1 MSTPTKKPAGP
12 ITSGITTPAA
22 EVGIVPMDLTIRTK
36 LSIMMFLQYFAWGAW
51 YVSMGGYVSRT
62 LGFSGSQQGWVYAAS
77 PIGAMVAPFFVGMI
91 ADRFFATQRILA
103 ALHLLGGAM
112 LLGVSM
118 VDTYEGFL
126 PLMLLFF
133 LCYMP
138 TLALTNSLSFSHM
151 SDPERQFPG
160 IRVLGTIG
168 WIAAGQLV
176 GSLKNG
182 GGVPIGDTN
191 IPLQLGA
198 VASVVLAIFCLTL
211 PHTPPS
217 NPGGRVDVRT
227 VLGLDSLRLMKQWSF
242 SVFVIGS
249 FLICIPLQFYYSF
262 AETFLNDVHV
272 ENAVGKMTYGQ
283 MSEIFFM
290 LVMPFFF
297 VRLGVK
303 YMLLV
308 GMAAWALR
316 YFLFSMG
323 NADERMWM
331 LYLGIVLHGI
341 CYDFF
346 FVTGYIY
353 VDKKAPGAIRA
364 SAQGFLAFVT
374 WGVGGFIGARLAGLT
389 ADYFTTS
396 PKTHDWHGF
405 WLTPA
410 IAAVVVLVLF
420 AFAFRDRVE
429 TAPGTPTA

>member
-1 MSTPTKKPAGP
+1 
-12 ITSGITTPAA
+12 
-22 EVGIVPMDLTIRTK
+22 MDLTIRTK

-51 YVSMGGYVSRT
+51 FVSMSGYISGT
-62 LGFSGSQQGWVYAAS
+62 LGFSDGQKGLIYAAS

-103 ALHLLGGAM
+103 ALHLIGGAV
-112 LLGVSM
+112 LVGISM
-118 VDTYEGFL
+118 SQTYQAFF

-138 TLALTNSLSFSHM
+138 TMALTNSLAFSHM
-151 SDPERQFPG
+151 SDPGRQFPG

-168 WIAAGQLV
+168 WIVAGQWV
-176 GSLKNG
+176 GYMN
-182 GGVPIGDTN
+182 IGDTN
-191 IPLQLGA
+191 TPLQIGA
-198 VASVVLAIFCLTL
+198 AASVVLAVFCLTL

-217 NPGGRVDVRT
+217 NPGGRVEVRT

-242 SVFVIGS
+242 AVFVVGS

-262 AETFLNDVHV
+262 AQSFLEDVHV

-308 GMAAWALR
+308 GMAAWASR
-316 YFLFSMG
+316 YLLFSLG
-323 NADERMWM
+323 NADEDIWM
-331 LYLGIVLHGI
+331 LYMGILLHGI

-353 VDKKAPGAIRA
+353 VDKKAPEAIRA
-364 SAQGFLAFVT
+364 SAQVFITFVT
-374 WGVGGFIGARLAGLT
+374 WGVGGFIGSTLAGMT
-389 ADYFTTS
+389 GEYFRTG
-396 PKTHDWHGF
+396 PKTHDWYGF

-410 IAAVVVLVLF
+410 IAAVIVLV
-420 AFAFRDRVE
+420 AFAFLFHDRVDAE
-429 TAPGTPTA
+429 SDPRPM

>member
-1 MSTPTKKPAGP
+1 MSTPTKKPFEP
-12 ITSGITTPAA
+12 VTSEIATPASEA
-22 EVGIVPMDLTIRTK
+22 GMMPMELTIRTK

-51 YVSMGGYVSRT
+51 FVSMGGYVSRT
-62 LGFSGSQQGWVYAAS
+62 LGFSGTQQGWVYAAS

-103 ALHLLGGAM
+103 ALHLAGAAVLM
-112 LLGVSM
+112 AVSM
-118 VDTYEGFL
+118 ATSYESFF

-176 GSLKNG
+176 GYLTTDGK
-182 GGVPIGDTN
+182 PIGDTN

-198 VASVVLAIFCLTL
+198 LASIILAIFCLTL

-217 NPGGRVDVRT
+217 NPGGRADIRM

-242 SVFVIGS
+242 TVFVVGS

-262 AETFLNDVHV
+262 AETFLNDLHV

-308 GMAAWALR
+308 GMAA
-316 YFLFSMG
+316 
-323 NADERMWM
+323 
-331 LYLGIVLHGI
+331 
-341 CYDFF
+341 
-346 FVTGYIY
+346 
-353 VDKKAPGAIRA
+353 
-364 SAQGFLAFVT
+364 
-374 WGVGGFIGARLAGLT
+374 
-389 ADYFTTS
+389 
-396 PKTHDWHGF
+396 
-405 WLTPA
+405 
-410 IAAVVVLVLF
+410 
-420 AFAFRDRVE
+420 
-429 TAPGTPTA
+429 